1 MDYTTTNYFF
11 QSAVSFVLEN
21 RIIAGALWIA
31 FMYFILK
38 KIAKKDNDFILK
50 KFSKFDKQKIE
61 IFNS

>member
-1 MDYTTTNYFF
+1 MDYNTTNYLF

-21 RIIAGALWIA
+21 RIIAGLLWIV

-50 KFSKFDKQKIE
+50 KKFTKNTK
-61 IFNS
+61 

>member
-21 RIIAGALWIA
+21 RIIAGALWIV

-50 KFSKFDKQKIE
+50 KFTKNTK
-61 IFNS
+61 

>member
-1 MDYTTTNYFF
+1 MLPRQQTFMDYNTTNYLF

-21 RIIAGALWIA
+21 RIIAGLLWIV

-50 KFSKFDKQKIE
+50 KFTKNTK
-61 IFNS
+61 

>member
-1 MDYTTTNYFF
+1 MDYNTTNYLF

-21 RIIAGALWIA
+21 RIIAALLWIV

-50 KFSKFDKQKIE
+50 KFTKNTK
-61 IFNS
+61 